1 MCTTM
6 KTFENLQDIWNKQ
19 SISNHK
25 KTAAELI
32 KMAEEHSKKIK
43 LNHIGTLVI
52 IGITILILIPYF
64 IWIGSYS
71 FSFFTLGLAL
81 MIISMLTRIMIEGIS
96 IRKFNSV
103 KTELPLLEYCEKATQ
118 FYHWRK
124 KIHFIVTPII
134 YMVYLFGFSLLIP
147 TFKTEFSTPFFIYL
161 MASGYGF
168 LIGFAFFLRKK
179 IKNEMKILE
188 FLKNIQ

>member
-6 KTFENLQDIWNKQ
+6 KTFENLQDIWNAQ

-25 KTAAELI
+25 KNTAELI
-32 KMAEEHSKKIK
+32 VMAEEHSKKIQ

-52 IGITILILIPYF
+52 IGITTLILITYF

-81 MIISMLTRIMIEGIS
+81 MISSMLIRILIEGIS
-96 IRKFNSV
+96 VSKFESMN
-103 KTELPLLEYCEKATQ
+103 TELPLVEYCKKATA
-118 FYHWRK
+118 FYEWRK
-124 KIHFIVTPII
+124 KIHYVVTPII
-134 YMVYLFGFSLLIP
+134 YMIYLLGFSLLIP

-161 MASGYGF
+161 VVSGYGF
-168 LIGFAFFLRKK
+168 LIGFTFFLRKK
-179 IKNEMKILE
+179 LKNEMEILA